1 MSEMMEINEQVR
13 YGQIEKQENGRF
25 KANNIK
31 ISLNIKFLN
40 TQIKRDYKIC
50 LKSNWF
56 MSCRENSL

>member
-25 KANNIK
+25 KAKNIK

-40 TQIKRDYKIC
+40 TQIKRQR
-50 LKSNWF
+50 L
-56 MSCRENSL
+56 